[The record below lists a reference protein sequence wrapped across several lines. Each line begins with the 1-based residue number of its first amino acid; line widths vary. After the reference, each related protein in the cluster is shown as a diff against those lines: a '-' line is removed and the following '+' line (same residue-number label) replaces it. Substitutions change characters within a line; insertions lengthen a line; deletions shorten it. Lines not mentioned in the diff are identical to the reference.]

1 MWSIQSIDHI
11 LCRCAIFDIGLCLR
25 SSSSSSLTVVALQNF
40 SLSHFRHRTLSEVV
54 IEFIAYSCRF
64 AKLFAQPFSTS
75 DFVWGRRRV
84 HRLQLSLCK
93 TFRSAIFD
101 IGLCLRSSSS
111 SSLTVVAFQNF
122 SLSHL
127 RHRTLSGVVGV
138 FIAGVVILNF
148 SLNNHYRHYR
158 RRTLPDV
165 VNVFMNGNIIL
176 KFLSM

>member
-1 MWSIQSIDHI
+1 MFGNHVLNFVQYHHFMRLNLWTKLNVNPLSRIFEGLRLCHI
-11 LCRCAIFDIGLCLR
+11 IIY
-25 SSSSSSLTVVALQNF
+25 LTV
-40 SLSHFRHRTLSEVV
+40 
-54 IEFIAYSCRF
+54 FITACYYQFEIFPQS
-64 AKLFAQPFSTS
+64 S
-75 DFVWGRRRV
+75 V
-84 HRLQLSLCK
+84 
-93 TFRSAIFD
+93 IFD

-138 FIAGVVILNF
+138 FIAGVVIFNF
-148 SLNNHYRHYR
+148 SLNNHYRHHR